1 MIVYAEANAVFRS
14 VEEFAPVIKEE
25 ALSDAVCEVGYVL
38 VKLDHTC

>member
-1 MIVYAEANAVFRS
+1 MHAEAHGVFRS
-14 VEEFAPVIKEE
+14 VEEFGPVIKEE